1 MTLSICRAAAWLEY
15 ALSIPAR
22 TGTALAVDE
31 NGTVYVAA
39 GESLIVVDAGGCRL
53 IPWVGG
59 VSAMTLGALLYASVS
74 GGVRVYS
81 LPALELV
88 DTLGGPSADRL
99 AAMDGTNLAAVAGGG
114 LYFYVGGEWSDV
126 VGSGV
131 GGLAYERGVLYW
143 TTNAV
148 SFYRLSEGAPFVG
161 LSRAADSGDS
171 MRDTR
176 RLEALL
182 RHAERAGVRGLHA
195 ARACGGGRREYLDL
209 RKYERQLDAGGL
221 RRLRCVSRGLASR
234 LPCWAS
240 LWTWP

>member
-1 MTLSICRAAAWLEY
+1 MTLSISRAAAWLEF
-15 ALSIPAR
+15 ALSIPTR

-59 VSAMTLGALLYASVS
+59 VSAMTLGAVLYASVS
-74 GGVRVYS
+74 GSVRVYS

-99 AAMDGTNLAAVAGGG
+99 AAMDGPNLAAVAGGG

-148 SFYRLSEGAPFVG
+148 SVYMLYGISEGTPKP
-161 LSRAADSGDS
+161 S
-171 MRDTR
+171 
-176 RLEALL
+176 
-182 RHAERAGVRGLHA
+182 
-195 ARACGGGRREYLDL
+195 C
-209 RKYERQLDAGGL
+209 
-221 RRLRCVSRGLASR
+221 
-234 LPCWAS
+234 
-240 LWTWP
+240 